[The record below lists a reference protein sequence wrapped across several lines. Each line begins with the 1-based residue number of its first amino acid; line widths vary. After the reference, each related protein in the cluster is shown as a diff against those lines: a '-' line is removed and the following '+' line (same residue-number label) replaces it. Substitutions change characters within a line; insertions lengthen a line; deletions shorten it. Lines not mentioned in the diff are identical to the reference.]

1 MLCASFPAKM
11 PTFYFGQKSWLIV
24 AGGHFCPKFDKI
36 SFQLWGGDEGGA
48 NVVALHGEC

>member
-1 MLCASFPAKM
+1 MLCASFRAKM

-24 AGGHFCPKFDKI
+24 AGGHLTKFDKI